1 MIIDS
6 LKLKNFISHA
16 ETEIYFEKGVNI
28 IIGNNGAGK
37 SSIVDGL
44 KYALFGEKR
53 GKSIQELV
61 RKGSREL
68 EVQLKFKNNSH
79 DYEIRRS
86 LNIRGKSMERDA
98 TFSEDGNVIATGITN
113 VDRAIEEKIGISKDL
128 FLNSVFVGQGEMD
141 YLISRDPRERK
152 DLFDRI
158 LGIDILT
165 RIYERLKE
173 PIDELERET
182 FSYDDIVA
190 QIDEA
195 RSRIKTETAE
205 INSLESEVAE
215 EVKIREKMSADL
227 ETIDSRVET
236 FSKQVAKIETINEN
250 MKKDEAD
257 RSKAMEEIGKLVSE
271 GKKISD
277 FVRRKQEIEK
287 SSLFINMQDARKY
300 FTYVDKRRSVMETIS
315 NLEKQVENHEKNIR
329 NLENLKEKHNDY
341 QNFIQRK
348 NAIDQR
354 LKEIEGDERDY
365 TVKSDRLNKL
375 KEEISFINRD
385 LEGLK
390 KAIFDNTGIEYPYE
404 QAIENARREANA
416 ENKKLQD
423 DIKEAEIKIK
433 EDERDKKLLK
443 EYSSMLNGKGI
454 CPVCGTG
461 LGSEKAES
469 IVEHYGIEIS
479 GKDREIQILRKK
491 AEDLSSIQGKKEIL
505 LKFLDSSVVHSFL
518 MKSETIKNRNDD
530 LKKLLADFERL
541 EKIHEEYVKL
551 KGELSGTDLESM
563 REYDNTYR
571 SIMLEIDRTDINA
584 IRQNLENN
592 RKTLGEIN
600 DFISTVERKIPGIAR
615 ENDHDLV
622 KLEDEYRIA
631 NEKDSQFQS
640 LQARIKAKQDEVERI
655 DNRISEENAAASEYD
670 HIMEEKKLYEMKHD
684 ETAKLINDG
693 LKSIYG
699 KNGKIE
705 SIKRSVGDL
714 SDSIRS
720 LESRKQSIENVMQAK
735 ELLVKIRKAF
745 DRDGIPAM
753 IRKDAS
759 GFMTNRTNHYLN
771 SFSLDI
777 DDLDIDQD
785 FNISVFRGGIK
796 ESVDNLSGGE
806 KTAIAFAVRLAIAEF
821 LLKNVSVLVMDE
833 PTTYL
838 DEERRNSLK
847 EIIEYSLK
855 DEDIIPQMIMI
866 SHHREMIS
874 AADASFEV
882 KKINGSSHV
891 ESIR

>member
-1 MIIDS
+1 MIIES
-6 LKLKNFISHA
+6 LRLKNFISHA

-79 DYEIRRS
+79 DYEIRRF
-86 LNIRGKSMERDA
+86 LNIRGKSTERDA
-98 TFSEDGNVIATGITN
+98 TLSEDGNVIATGITN

-165 RIYERLKE
+165 RIYEKLKD
-173 PIDELERET
+173 PIDELEKET
-182 FSYDDIVA
+182 SGYDDIVL

-195 RSRIKTETAE
+195 RSRIKTYTDS
-205 INSLESEVAE
+205 INTLESEVHE
-215 EVKIREKMSADL
+215 EEKIKEKMSADL
-227 ETIDSRVET
+227 NGIDSNIENLR
-236 FSKQVAKIETINEN
+236 KQIAKIETIRDN

-257 RSKAMEEIGKLVSE
+257 RSKAMKEIERLVSE
-271 GKKISD
+271 GNKISD

-287 SSLFINMQDARKY
+287 NSLFINRQDARKY
-300 FTYVDKRRSVMETIS
+300 FAYADKRKSVMETIS

-329 NLENLKEKHNDY
+329 NLEALKEKHNDY
-341 QNFIQRK
+341 QNLIQRK

-365 TVKSDRLNKL
+365 TVKSDRINKL
-375 KEEISFINRD
+375 NGDISDLNRD

-390 KAIFDNTGIEYPYE
+390 KSILDKTGIENPDE
-404 QAIENARREANA
+404 QAIENARNEENA
-416 ENKKLQD
+416 ENKKIQD
-423 DIKEAEIKIK
+423 EIKETEIKIK
-433 EDERDKKLLK
+433 EDERDKKLLS

-454 CPVCGTG
+454 CPVCGTS

-479 GKDREIQILRKK
+479 RKDEEIRMLRKK
-491 AEDLSSIQGKKEIL
+491 AEDLSSIQRKKEIL
-505 LKFLDSSVVHSFL
+505 LKFLDSPVVHGFL
-518 MKSETIKNRNDD
+518 MKSETVKNRKDD
-530 LKKLLADFERL
+530 LEKLLSGFERL
-541 EKIHEEYVKL
+541 EKIHEEYLRL
-551 KGELSGTDLESM
+551 KEELANMDLESM
-563 REYDNTYR
+563 REYEDTYR
-571 SIMLEIDRTDINA
+571 SLMLEIGRTDISA
-584 IRQNLENN
+584 IRQDLENN

-600 DFISTVERKIPGIAR
+600 DFISTVEMKIPGIAR
-615 ENDHDLV
+615 QNESDLAELEN
-622 KLEDEYRIA
+622 EYRMA

-640 LQARIKAKQDEVERI
+640 LQAMIRSKQDEVERI
-655 DNRISEENAAASEYD
+655 DRRISEEKETASQYD
-670 HIMEEKKLYEMKHD
+670 HIMGEEKLYEMKRK
-684 ETAKLINDG
+684 ETENRITESM
-693 LKSIYG
+693 KSIYG
-699 KNGKIE
+699 KKGKIE
-705 SIKRSVGDL
+705 SIKRSVDDL
-714 SDSIRS
+714 SESIKS
-720 LESRKQSIENVMQAK
+720 LESRKQSIENTMHAK
-735 ELLVKIRKAF
+735 ELLAKIRKAF

-753 IRKDAS
+753 IRKDAA

-821 LLKNVSVLVMDE
+821 LLRNVSVLVMDE